1 MSTPFFKSFVF
12 SCFFCYFVTF
22 IFGPAPFAFR
32 SFAYA
37 DTLDAGTLNVQLE
50 RIPLNALAPV
60 LAVVSFVPEI
70 VTFDSLLHL

>member
-22 IFGPAPFAFR
+22 IFEPAPFAFR
-32 SFAYA
+32 SFLYA
-37 DTLDAGTLNVQLE
+37 DTLGAGTLNVQLE

-70 VTFDSLLHL
+70 VTFDSLLHP